1 MNLTLAQKVALLL
14 ITLNVLAGG
23 TAQLTVLIGQG
34 PTSLVTAL
42 CTLAGTIVG
51 GWVFVLT
58 GQQNLVNAVG
68 DLAKSDATIQKSLV
82 KTVASMEGIERIS
95 INAGANQALAQ
106 VAVDPNQPRV
116 GATTSDVREV
126 LKTTAADGPNP

>member
-23 TAQLTVLIGQG
+23 TAQLTVLFGQG
-34 PTSLVTAL
+34 VTSIITAM

-68 DLAKSDATIQKSLV
+68 EIAKSDASVQKSLV
-82 KTVASMEGIERIS
+82 KTVAGMEGIERIS

-116 GATTSDVREV
+116 GATSSDVREM
-126 LKTTAADGPNP
+126 LKETAHGDASP